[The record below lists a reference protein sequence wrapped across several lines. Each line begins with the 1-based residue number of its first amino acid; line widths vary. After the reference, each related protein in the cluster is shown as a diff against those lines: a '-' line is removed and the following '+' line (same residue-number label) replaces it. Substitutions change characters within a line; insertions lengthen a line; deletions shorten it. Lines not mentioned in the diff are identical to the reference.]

1 MAPQKTT
8 LQILKSITGAGIAG
22 LGMFI
27 LYENLAGAIERLRHM
42 LVNGSEALG
51 GLPAAILF
59 LSQNVH
65 TYALDH
71 QRLVHVFFQ
80 QTLASSLWPLFLVIF
95 GAVLSGDTFAE
106 NSPRVHKHNDAESLR
121 LR

>member
-8 LQILKSITGAGIAG
+8 LQIFKSITGAVIAG

-27 LYENLAGAIERLRHM
+27 LYENLAGAVERLRHI
-42 LVNGSEALG
+42 LANGSAALG

-71 QRLVHVFFQ
+71 QRLVHVLFQ
-80 QTLASSLWPLFLVIF
+80 QLVASSLWPLFLVVF
-95 GAVLSGDTFAE
+95 GAVLSGDAFTE
-106 NSPRVHKHNDAESLR
+106 NSPRVRRHNDAE
-121 LR
+121 

>member
-1 MAPQKTT
+1 MTPQKTT
-8 LQILKSITGAGIAG
+8 LQVFKSITGVVIAG

-27 LYENLAGAIERLRHM
+27 LYENLAGAVERLRHI

-65 TYALDH
+65 AYALDH
-71 QRLVHVFFQ
+71 QRLVHVLFQ
-80 QTLASSLWPLFLVIF
+80 QILASSLWPLFMVIF
-95 GAVLSGDTFAE
+95 GAVLSGDTFTE
-106 NSPRVHKHNDAESLR
+106 NSPPGPRT
-121 LR
+121 

>member
-1 MAPQKTT
+1 MTPQKTT
-8 LQILKSITGAGIAG
+8 LQIFQSITGAVIAG

-27 LYENLAGAIERLRHM
+27 LYENLAGAVERLRHV
-42 LVNGSEALG
+42 LVTGSEALG

-71 QRLVHVFFQ
+71 QRLVHVLFQ
-80 QTLASSLWPLFLVIF
+80 QILTSSLWPLFMVIF
-95 GAVLSGDTFAE
+95 GTVLSGDTLTE
-106 NSPRVHKHNDAESLR
+106 NSPQVREHNDAE
-121 LR
+121 